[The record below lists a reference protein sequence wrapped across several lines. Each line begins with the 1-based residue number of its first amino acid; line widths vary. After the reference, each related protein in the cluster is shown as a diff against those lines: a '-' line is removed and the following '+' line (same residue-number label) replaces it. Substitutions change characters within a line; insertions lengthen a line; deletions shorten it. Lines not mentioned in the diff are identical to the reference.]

1 MRLFFLAIVQSLLLC
16 GSQTLLKIAMSKVPA
31 FAWTWAFWGKL
42 LGNLWLLCSGLG
54 FAASAVMW
62 MYILRHF
69 PFSHAYPLIS
79 MAYVMGMLI
88 GVFFFHEQ
96 VNWNQWV
103 GVLLILSGCVFIA
116 Q

>member
-1 MRLFFLAIVQSLLLC
+1 MRLILLAIMQSVLLC
-16 GSQTLLKIAMSKVPA
+16 GSQTLLKIAMSKIPS
-31 FAWTWAFWGKL
+31 FSWTWGFFGKVLGNMWL
-42 LGNLWLLCSGLG
+42 LGSGIG
-54 FAASAVMW
+54 FVASAILW

-79 MAYVMGMLI
+79 MAYVFGMLV
-88 GVFFFHEQ
+88 GVFFFHES

-103 GVLLILSGCVFIA
+103 GIFLILSGCVFIA

>member
-1 MRLFFLAIVQSLLLC
+1 MRLLLLAIVQSLLLC
-16 GSQTLLKIAMSKVPA
+16 GSQTLLKIAMSKIPSFTWSLA
-31 FAWTWAFWGKL
+31 FFGKVFS
-42 LGNLWLLCSGLG
+42 NLWLLGSGIG
-54 FAASAVMW
+54 FAASAIMW

-79 MAYVMGMLI
+79 MAYVLGMLV
-88 GVFFFHEQ
+88 GVFFFHES

-103 GVLLILSGCVFIA
+103 GVILILGGCVFIA